1 MHTLFLTDTIF
12 ALRERAL
19 LSRLEVGLAGEGV
32 RITIAA
38 PFEATRMMDLNI
50 LGEPVCYHEGK
61 FSLTRRMRAGRL
73 AEQVSNA
80 AEEGA
85 PPVQVV
91 HVFGGAAW
99 SLGAELARIWDSAL
113 VLEVWRANLADRAR
127 AMAGHMREQTVLAAP
142 DPSIERAILRD
153 GGGAVVRLTP
163 WGARNDSEASGA
175 FSSGRAP
182 AVMMIGVGRDVTA
195 YARAFDGLARVAE
208 LNPEMMIFIDSEAA
222 RRAGL
227 WERTERLGIR
237 GRVSLIDA
245 MEDRRDLVLRGDVI
259 VHPDARGE
267 HRTLLLDA
275 MASGMAVLAGED
287 PFVSALI
294 DGRTARLLPPGASA
308 AQWGDALDT
317 LLADPERAK
326 ALGASARAYVRE
338 KHRVSAQVAAVLD
351 VYEWS
356 TQRALPFKPG
366 A

>member
-1 MHTLFLTDTIF
+1 MHALFLTDTIF

-19 LSRLEVGLAGEGV
+19 LSRLEVGLAGDGV
-32 RITIAA
+32 RVTVAA
-38 PFEATRMMDLNI
+38 PLEAVSKMDLNI
-50 LGEPVCYHEGK
+50 LGDPVCYHEGA

-73 AEQVSNA
+73 ADQVTRA

-85 PPVQVV
+85 PPVNVV
-91 HVFGGAAW
+91 HVFGGGAW

-113 VLEVWRANLADRAR
+113 VLEVWRASLADRAR
-127 AMAGHMREQTVLAAP
+127 SMASHLREQTVLASP

-163 WGARNDSEASGA
+163 WGARSDADTTDLL
-175 FSSGRAP
+175 SSGRAA
-182 AVMMIGVGRDVTA
+182 AVMMIGVGRDVASYT
-195 YARAFDGLARVAE
+195 RAFDGLARVAE
-208 LNPEMMIFIDSEAA
+208 SNPEMMIFIDSEAA

-227 WERTERLGIR
+227 WERADRLGVR

-267 HRTLLLDA
+267 HRTLMLDA
-275 MASGMAVLAGED
+275 MASGMAVIASED

-294 DGRTARLLPPGASA
+294 DGRTASLLPPGASA
-308 AQWGDALDT
+308 AQWGEVLAAL
-317 LLADPERAK
+317 LGDPDRAR

-338 KHRVSAQVAAVLD
+338 RHRVSTHVAAVLD

-356 TQRALPFKPG
+356 TQRVLPFKPG
-366 A
+366 S